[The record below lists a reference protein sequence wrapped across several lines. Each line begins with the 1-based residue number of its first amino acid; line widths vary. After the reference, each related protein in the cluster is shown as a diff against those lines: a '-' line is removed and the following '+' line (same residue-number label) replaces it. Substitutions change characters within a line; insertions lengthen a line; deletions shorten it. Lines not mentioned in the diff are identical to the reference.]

1 MKEFLLYC
9 AGPITGISY
18 AESIDW
24 REYVSGKLPPHIK
37 AVSPMR
43 GKQYLA
49 NEINIKVSYQEHP
62 LSTQKGIVCRDR
74 ADVMRCDMLLV
85 NFLGATKVSIGSVME
100 IAWAD
105 AWRKPIIVVMEKDN
119 IHYHSMVEEVSGFV
133 VADLGEAIRI
143 ATAVLSP
150 TL

>member
-9 AGPITGISY
+9 AGPILGTSY
-18 AESIDW
+18 KECTSW
-24 REYVSGKLPPHIK
+24 REYVANQLPLHIT

-43 GKQYLA
+43 GKKYLE
-49 NEINIKVSYQEHP
+49 NEKSISHSYEEYP
-62 LSTQKGIVCRDR
+62 LSSKKGITCRDR
-74 ADVMRCDMLLV
+74 MDVMRCDMIIV
-85 NFLGATKVSIGSVME
+85 NFLGTKKVSIGTVME

-119 IHYHSMVEEVSGFV
+119 IHQHTILQEVTGFIV
-133 VADLGEAIRI
+133 SDLDEAIKI
-143 ATAVLSP
+143 VVSVLSP